1 MKMSDTKLLSIKLHF
16 CFAFLQHSLLK
27 LTPTAAKFNEIKV
40 HFIDSPEDSPGCLL
54 KFKLRS
60 SHCGLVVTNLTSI
73 HEVNGLIPGLT
84 QWAND
89 LVLL

>member
-40 HFIDSPEDSPGCLL
+40 HLTGCLL